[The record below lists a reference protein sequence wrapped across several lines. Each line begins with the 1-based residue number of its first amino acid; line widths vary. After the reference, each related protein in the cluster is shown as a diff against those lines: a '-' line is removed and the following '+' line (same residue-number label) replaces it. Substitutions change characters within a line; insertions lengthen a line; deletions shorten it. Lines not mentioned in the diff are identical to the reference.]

1 MSSSLGVLVQKEE
14 EKEWRRKMLE
24 QQQEWQKE
32 VGRNLEAAQS
42 AKIFSDLTQIDICQ
56 VVGLLKQQNRLI
68 SLLARNSSEANQEQD
83 NGIKLN

>member
-1 MSSSLGVLVQKEE
+1 MAKEDAGAAAGVAEGGG
-14 EKEWRRKMLE
+14 W
-24 QQQEWQKE
+24 
-32 VGRNLEAAQS
+32 NLEI
-42 AKIFSDLTQIDICQ
+42 IFSDLTQIDICQ